1 VFGDIGD
8 GAAVLAAQTKAWII
22 RNRDRM
28 IAAASP
34 ITALRD
40 SDTLFE
46 QLSNSPLAPQRL
58 RLSQP
63 PAPGFALSW

>member
-1 VFGDIGD
+1 
-8 GAAVLAAQTKAWII
+8 
-22 RNRDRM
+22 M

-34 ITALRD
+34 ITALTD

-46 QLSNSPLAPQRL
+46 QLSNILQAPQRL

>member
-1 VFGDIGD
+1 
-8 GAAVLAAQTKAWII
+8 
-22 RNRDRM
+22 M

-46 QLSNSPLAPQRL
+46 QLSNSPLVPQRL